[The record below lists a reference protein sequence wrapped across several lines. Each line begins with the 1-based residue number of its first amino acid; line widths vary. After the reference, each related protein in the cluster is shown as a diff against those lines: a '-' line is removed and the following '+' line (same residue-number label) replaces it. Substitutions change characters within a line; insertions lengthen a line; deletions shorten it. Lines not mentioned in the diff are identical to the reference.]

1 MFLFAAFKEA
11 SRDSRHMIPH
21 ISRLT
26 ILVSCC
32 LAIVGIFL
40 ALILAPYLTSKE
52 LALEPKEIRIAPG
65 TSTKSI
71 AKQLADE
78 RIIRSSLLFEVVAY
92 FEGASRYLQAG
103 TYELSAAMSPREI
116 IHQLKA
122 GKVVHRHFVVPEGL
136 TMEQIAQLFKDEG
149 FGTAESFN
157 RAARDLQ
164 WQKRYGIEVNSLEGY
179 LFPNTYKLVDGIPA
193 AKVIKMMLD
202 EFNRNWTRERTE
214 EAESINFSPQ
224 EIITLASIIEK
235 EAKIDSERPL
245 ISAVFHNRLK
255 RGWKLEADPTVLYAL
270 GNPLRALTTR
280 DLKFD
285 SSYNTYV
292 NRGLPPAPI
301 CNPGLASIMA
311 ALRPAESSHLYFVA
325 IGDGKHYFSNT
336 LAEHNRVV
344 RRIRRNANRG

>member
-1 MFLFAAFKEA
+1 
-11 SRDSRHMIPH
+11 
-21 ISRLT
+21 
-26 ILVSCC
+26 
-32 LAIVGIFL
+32 
-40 ALILAPYLTSKE
+40 
-52 LALEPKEIRIAPG
+52 
-65 TSTKSI
+65 
-71 AKQLADE
+71 
-78 RIIRSSLLFEVVAY
+78 
-92 FEGASRYLQAG
+92 
-103 TYELSAAMSPREI
+103 MSPREI

-136 TMEQIAQLFKDEG
+136 TVAQIAQLFEDEG

-164 WQKRYGIEVNSLEGY
+164 WQKRYGIEENSLEGY

>member
-32 LAIVGIFL
+32 LAIVGIIL

-52 LALEPKEIRIAPG
+52 LALEPKEIRIALG

-136 TMEQIAQLFKDEG
+136 TVAQIAQLFEDEG

-179 LFPNTYKLVDGIPA
+179 LFPNTYKLVDGIAA

-202 EFNRNWTRERTE
+202 EFNRHWTRERTQ

-270 GNPLRALTTR
+270 GNPPRALTTR

-301 CNPGLASIMA
+301 CNPGLASIIA
-311 ALRPAESSHLYFVA
+311 ALRPVESSHLYFVA

>member
-32 LAIVGIFL
+32 LAIVGIIL

-52 LALEPKEIRIAPG
+52 LALEPKEIRIALG

-136 TMEQIAQLFKDEG
+136 TMAQIAQLFEDEG

-179 LFPNTYKLVDGIPA
+179 LFPNTYKLVDGIAA

-202 EFNRNWTRERTE
+202 EFNRHWTRERTQ

-270 GNPLRALTTR
+270 GNPPRALTTR

-301 CNPGLASIMA
+301 CNPGLASIIA
-311 ALRPAESSHLYFVA
+311 ALRPVESSHLYFVA

>member
-1 MFLFAAFKEA
+1 
-11 SRDSRHMIPH
+11 MIPH

-32 LAIVGIFL
+32 LAIVGIIL

-52 LALEPKEIRIAPG
+52 LALEPKEIRIALG

-136 TMEQIAQLFKDEG
+136 TMAQIAQLFEDEG

-179 LFPNTYKLVDGIPA
+179 LFPNTYKLVDGIAA

-270 GNPLRALTTR
+270 GNPPRALTTR

>member
-32 LAIVGIFL
+32 FAIVGIIL

-52 LALEPKEIRIAPG
+52 LALEPKEIRIALG

-136 TMEQIAQLFKDEG
+136 TMAQIAQLFEDEG

-164 WQKRYGIEVNSLEGY
+164 WQKRYGIEVNSFEGY
-179 LFPNTYKLVDGIPA
+179 LFPNTYKLVDGIAA

-202 EFNRNWTRERTE
+202 EFNRHWTRERTQ

-270 GNPLRALTTR
+270 GNPPRALTTR

-301 CNPGLASIMA
+301 CNPGLASIIA
-311 ALRPAESSHLYFVA
+311 ALRPVESSHLYFVA

>member
-1 MFLFAAFKEA
+1 
-11 SRDSRHMIPH
+11 MIPH

-32 LAIVGIFL
+32 LAIVGIIL

-136 TMEQIAQLFKDEG
+136 TVAQIAQLFEDER

-164 WQKRYGIEVNSLEGY
+164 WQKRYGIEGNSLEGY

-202 EFNRNWTRERTE
+202 EFNRHWTRERTQ
-214 EAESINFSPQ
+214 EAKSLNFSAQ

-235 EAKIDSERPL
+235 EAKIANERPL
-245 ISAVFHNRLK
+245 ISAVFHNRLQ
-255 RGWKLEADPTVLYAL
+255 RGWKLDADPTVLYAL
-270 GNPLRALTTR
+270 GNPRRALTKK

-292 NRGLPPAPI
+292 YHGLPQAPI

-325 IGDGKHYFSNT
+325 IGDGKHHFSNT
-336 LAEHNRVV
+336 LAEHNRVI